1 MDTYKP
7 IKQLSEHL
15 TCQIAAGEVIERPA
29 SVVKELLEN
38 SLDAQAN
45 EITIEIEQAGAK
57 LIRVRDNGSGIA
69 YDDLPLAAQR
79 HATSKIN
86 NLDDLETINTLG
98 FRGEAL
104 SSIAAV
110 SRLNIYSRHFLA
122 EYGYKLSLEQYQQPH
137 IQPIA
142 HPIGTTMEVLDLFY
156 NTPARRKFLRS
167 DKTEFYQIQESVKR
181 LILSQFAVSWNFSH
195 NGKLIWQ
202 LPAVN
207 DDLEKLRRINEL
219 CGQAEHLLPIDYQR
233 GNLHLTGWIS
243 SPTHSRNQADLQ
255 YFFLNKRSIKDKL
268 IIHAVRQAYQ
278 EVLFQGKHPIF
289 ILYLEL
295 DPREIDVNVHPT
307 KAEVRFS
314 NSSELHNFI
323 FAGLKQH
330 LATNSLK
337 PKIEPKTEPQIETEK
352 FSPNFTNNF
361 AAKIIN
367 PTALQNNLLVYQAV
381 TAKPTPKTPEDLTA
395 TSVLDYSA
403 LAIAEPTIDLPPLG
417 YALAQLAGTYIL
429 AENQQGLVLIDMH
442 AAHERLTYERMK
454 IDWQQAKLATQN
466 LLIPVKIELN
476 ELQIELINQ
485 YNQHL
490 QALGFKLELQQS
502 ELLITAIPA
511 LLDQNSV
518 TDLLLAV
525 MVELEQFQDS
535 NLVEQHINQILATM
549 ACYNSVRAN
558 RSLSIAEMNALLR
571 DMEKTINSDQ
581 CNHGRPT
588 WIQVEMENLHKLFLR

>member
-1 MDTYKP
+1 MDKTYKS

-86 NLDDLETINTLG
+86 SLDDLDTINTLG

-122 EYGYKLSLEQYQQPH
+122 EYGYKLNLEQYQQPQ

-142 HPIGTTMEVLDLFY
+142 HPIGTTVEVLDLFY

-167 DKTEFYQIQESVKR
+167 DKTEFYHIQESVKR
-181 LILSQFAVSWNFSH
+181 LSLSQFAVSWHFSH
-195 NGKLIWQ
+195 NGKLIWR
-202 LPAVN
+202 LPAAN
-207 DDLEKLRRINEL
+207 TNLEKLSRINEL
-219 CGQAEHLLPIDYQR
+219 CGQSEHLLPIDYQR
-233 GNLHLTGWIS
+233 ENLHLTGWIS

-255 YFFLNKRSIKDKL
+255 YFFLNNRSIKDKL
-268 IIHAVRQAYQ
+268 IVHAVRQAYQ
-278 EVLFQGKHPIF
+278 EVLFNGKHPIF

-314 NSSELHNFI
+314 NANELHNFI
-323 FAGLKQH
+323 FSGLKQH
-330 LATNSLK
+330 LATSSLK
-337 PKIEPKTEPQIETEK
+337 TKIKPIEPVAEK
-352 FSPNFTNNF
+352 IIPIFTPNFTPHF
-361 AAKIIN
+361 TPQPAPAAI
-367 PTALQNNLLVYQAV
+367 QNNLLIHQAV
-381 TAKPTPKTPEDLTA
+381 RTNPISPPGQIQADQTQATTPSPIVIEKH
-395 TSVLDYSA
+395 
-403 LAIAEPTIDLPPLG
+403 LPPLG

-454 IDWQQAKLATQN
+454 TDWQQAKLAIQN

-476 ELQIELINQ
+476 ELYIELINQ
-485 YNQHL
+485 YNSYL
-490 QALGFKLELQQS
+490 YDLGFTLELQKS
-502 ELLITAIPA
+502 ELLVKAIPA
-511 LLDQNSV
+511 LLDQNLV

-525 MVELEQFQDS
+525 MAELEQFQDT

-549 ACYNSVRAN
+549 ACYNSLRAN

-571 DMEKTINSDQ
+571 DMEKTAHSDQ